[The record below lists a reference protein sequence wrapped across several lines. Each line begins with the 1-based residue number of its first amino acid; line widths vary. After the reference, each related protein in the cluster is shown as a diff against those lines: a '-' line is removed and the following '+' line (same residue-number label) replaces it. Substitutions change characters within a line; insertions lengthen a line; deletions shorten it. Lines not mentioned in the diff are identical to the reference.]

1 MQNALF
7 FCIVHLILKKKKK
20 KTSSGLDHAPFCR
33 HHQLVGVWGLRVAV
47 LLVVSDAIMTG
58 ANRMTMQSKTLTQ
71 YYRSVALMKLSEC
84 DHCCD
89 LLL

>member
-58 ANRMTMQSKTLTQ
+58 ANRTTQSKTLTQ